1 MNYMN
6 ISVRKLAQ
14 LAGVSSATVSM
25 VLNNKPGIG
34 QETRDRV
41 LAIAGEHG
49 FRPSATAATGQTG
62 GHLSLQ
68 MVYWYRHGNVITDNP
83 FFSSLTEGLTS
94 RCSECG
100 CSLQIVYVYEDRE
113 DVSAQ
118 IESIRSAGSDGILVL
133 ATELDLSAKKWLD
146 TFDVPVVLLDISLPG
161 IGYDCVAINNF
172 QAAYDAV
179 DYLFACGH
187 KTIGY
192 FRSGIR
198 ISNFNEREHGYW
210 SCLHR
215 HGVDILPAEHIHTL
229 DGDYDSFIKYLS
241 GSAGLAD
248 AYLVDNDHLAAA
260 LLKAFHDNGYHLPDE
275 VSIIGIDDMPL
286 SDMIVPS
293 LTTMRVDRQSLAT
306 TAVDRLLL
314 RIRDPKIP
322 PVRILVDTEL
332 VVRDSVRIL
341 KETKN

>member
-1 MNYMN
+1 
-6 ISVRKLAQ
+6 
-14 LAGVSSATVSM
+14 
-25 VLNNKPGIG
+25 
-34 QETRDRV
+34 
-41 LAIAGEHG
+41 
-49 FRPSATAATGQTG
+49 
-62 GHLSLQ
+62 
-68 MVYWYRHGNVITDNP
+68 
-83 FFSSLTEGLTS
+83 
-94 RCSECG
+94 
-100 CSLQIVYVYEDRE
+100 
-113 DVSAQ
+113 
-118 IESIRSAGSDGILVL
+118 
-133 ATELDLSAKKWLD
+133 TELDLSAKKWLD

-215 HGVDILPAEHIHTL
+215 HGVDILPAQHIHTVG
-229 DGDYDSFIKYLS
+229 DDYDSFLKHLTES
-241 GSAGLAD
+241 GELAD

-260 LLKAFHDNGYHLPDE
+260 LLKAFHDNGYHLPNE

-306 TAVDRLLL
+306 TAVDRLLR
-314 RIRDPKIP
+314 RISDPKIP

-332 VVRDSVRIL
+332 VVRDSVRIR